1 MDKRTWKI
9 RCAAFCSSLA
19 ACALLPAAFALL
31 EKEDPAPAVTT
42 FSKVEDAGKTVTFS
56 QEDFTTRL
64 TGEDTLEGIVVSA
77 LPDTAA
83 GTLLLGGQPLSQGE
97 SVSLDGL
104 SALSFE
110 PAGESD
116 TQASFSF
123 LPVFTGYGAGEESVQ
138 VNINLSDT
146 PNSAP
151 IATSLSFETYVDL
164 PLTGQLEA
172 SDAEGDALSFAIME
186 KPQKGTAEVT
196 ESGAFRYT
204 PKEGK
209 SYEESF
215 TYYVTDAQGNSSN
228 PAQVKVTVK
237 KQEEK
242 ETIRYADLEDDP
254 AHYAAIKLTEAGVFS
269 GEQIGTDYFLDPEE
283 TVTRAQFIAMAMA
296 ASDIPLPSMAVP
308 SGLADDA
315 QTPDWA
321 KAASAAALASGV
333 VEGSPDGSGSKVL
346 RPNEPITRAEA
357 VAILDRALDVP
368 AGVNLPM
375 DLKDAA
381 QVPQWAA
388 QAVQDALQAGILQTT
403 DGNARPNDNL
413 TRSEAVQMV
422 YKAMDLGD
430 EEEKSFWDFLR

>member
-1 MDKRTWKI
+1 MDQRIWKI
-9 RCAAFCSSLA
+9 RCAALCGSLA
-19 ACALLPAAFALL
+19 LCALFPAAFALL
-31 EKEDPAPAVTT
+31 DKEETAPAAAA
-42 FSKVEDAGKTVTFS
+42 FSKSETAGAIVTFS

-64 TGEDTLEGIVVSA
+64 TGDDALEGITVSA
-77 LPDTAA
+77 LPDAAA
-83 GTLLLGGQPLSQGE
+83 GRLLLAGQPISLGE
-97 SVSLDGL
+97 SISLEGL

-110 PAGESD
+110 PAGAED
-116 TQASFSF
+116 TQATFSF
-123 LPVFTGYGAGEESVQ
+123 LPVFEDYGAGEKSVD
-138 VNINLSDT
+138 VTISLSDT

-151 IATSLSFETYVDL
+151 IATSLSFETCVDL
-164 PLTGQLEA
+164 PLSGQLEA
-172 SDAEGDALSFAIME
+172 SDAEGDELTFFLME
-186 KPQKGTAEVT
+186 KPEKGTAEVAG
-196 ESGAFRYT
+196 SGAFRYT

-215 TYYVTDAQGNSSN
+215 TYYVTDAQGNASN
-228 PAQVKVTVK
+228 PAQVKVRVK
-237 KQEEK
+237 KQESK
-242 ETIRYADLEDDP
+242 ETVRYADLENDP
-254 AHYAAIKLTEAGVFS
+254 AHYAAIQLTEAGVFS
-269 GEQIGTDYFLDPEE
+269 GEQIGQDYFLNPEE

-308 SGLADDA
+308 SGLSDDA

-333 VEGSPDGSGSKVL
+333 VQGSPDGSGSKVL
-346 RPNEPITRAEA
+346 RPNDPITRAEA
-357 VAILDRALDVP
+357 AVILDRAMDVP

-403 DGNARPNDNL
+403 GGNVRPNDNL
-413 TRSEAVQMV
+413 KRSEAVQMV
-422 YKAMDLGD
+422 YKAMSLGD